1 MSKARIIAVDPQKCT
16 GCDLCRL
23 ACSFAKDGTF
33 NPRRSRILMTRLDR
47 EGFVPRLCQNCLEPP
62 CLDACPAG
70 AIVRRKEDG
79 RITLL
84 EQKCRGCN
92 MCVMVCPF
100 GAIGWGGAA
109 NFACDSCSDLA
120 KCAEVCPHGAIRFVV
135 VGDESRR
142 KRRALAGRLTEWM

>member
-1 MSKARIIAVDPQKCT
+1 MRKARIVTVDPRKCT

-33 NPRRSRILMTRLDR
+33 NIRRSRVTITRHDR
-47 EGFVPRLCQNCLEPP
+47 EGFAPRLCRSCQDAP

-79 RITLL
+79 RVVLL
-84 EQKCRGCN
+84 EERCRGCN

-100 GAIGWGGAA
+100 SAIGWGGGA
-109 NFACDSCSDLA
+109 NFACDGCGDLE
-120 KCAEVCPHGAIRFVV
+120 KCAEACPHGAIRFVAA
-135 VGDESRR
+135 GAESRS
-142 KRRALAGRLTEWM
+142 KRRALAGRLTTWM